1 MKNYTLILLFAT
13 IVVIGC
19 NNTLSESRPIDKR
32 VPLLIGKIKRGEITL
47 SADSTLLDL
56 FYGMERS
63 KEFSGYMQR
72 DTILENTPN
81 IVKSENT
88 AWWYYNPD
96 KMKFRSTL
104 GLYID
109 EDYPSH
115 KVFQRIEEAIDT
127 TMVNG
132 LSYYFFHINADS
144 VFNARRNNLPQNYA
158 DIFKFATSLFDQ
170 TTKSL
175 QPNTSQS
182 EYDCYSEF
190 RVCVVAHKVF
200 EQEGFSTYLLE
211 SSGDYNGSNGCP
223 SDALYITLDNESGHT
238 ITADNIIKRIKRE
251 SFKKLLYDK
260 YCAYMTNEGYESYL
274 ISDDVNWIWES
285 KSGIALINEGVLVF
299 YKPYSIGPGAMGQ
312 VNLIIPYSEM

>member
-1 MKNYTLILLFAT
+1 MKNYTLILLVAA

-19 NNTLSESRPIDKR
+19 NNNRSESRPIDKR
-32 VPLLIGKIKRGEITL
+32 VTQLIGKIQRGEIAL
-47 SADSTLLDL
+47 PADSTLLDL

-109 EDYPSH
+109 KDYPSQ
-115 KVFQRIEEAIDT
+115 KVFQRLEEAIDT

-132 LSYYFFHINADS
+132 LSYYFFHINTDS
-144 VFNARRNNLPQNYA
+144 IYNARRNNLPQNYA
-158 DIFKFATSLFDQ
+158 DIFKFANSLFDQ
-170 TTKSL
+170 TTQSL

-182 EYDCYSEF
+182 EYDYYLDF

-211 SSGDYNGSNGCP
+211 SSGDYHGSSGCP
-223 SDALYITLDNESGHT
+223 SDASYITLDNESGRT
-238 ITADNIIKRIKRE
+238 ISADNIIKRRKRE

-260 YCAYMTNEGYESYL
+260 YYDYMTSEGYESYL
-274 ISDDVNWIWES
+274 ISDDVDWIWES
-285 KSGIALINEGVLVF
+285 KSGISLINEGVLVF

>member
-1 MKNYTLILLFAT
+1 MKNYTLILLFVT

-19 NNTLSESRPIDKR
+19 NNNRSESSLIDKR
-32 VPLLIGKIKRGEITL
+32 VSSLIDNINRGELIL

-109 EDYPSH
+109 KEYPSQN
-115 KVFQRIEEAIDT
+115 VFKRIEEAIDT

-132 LSYYFFHINADS
+132 LSYYFFQISADS
-144 VFNARRNNLPQNYA
+144 VL
-158 DIFKFATSLFDQ
+158 
-170 TTKSL
+170 
-175 QPNTSQS
+175 
-182 EYDCYSEF
+182 
-190 RVCVVAHKVF
+190 
-200 EQEGFSTYLLE
+200 
-211 SSGDYNGSNGCP
+211 
-223 SDALYITLDNESGHT
+223 
-238 ITADNIIKRIKRE
+238 
-251 SFKKLLYDK
+251 
-260 YCAYMTNEGYESYL
+260 M
-274 ISDDVNWIWES
+274 
-285 KSGIALINEGVLVF
+285 LV
-299 YKPYSIGPGAMGQ
+299 
-312 VNLIIPYSEM
+312 

>member
-1 MKNYTLILLFAT
+1 MT

-19 NNTLSESRPIDKR
+19 NNNLSESRPIDKR
-32 VPLLIGKIKRGEITL
+32 VSLLIGKIKRGEITL
-47 SADSTLLDL
+47 PADSTLLDL

-109 EDYPSH
+109 KEYPSQ

-132 LSYYFFHINADS
+132 LSYYFFHIDADS
-144 VFNARRNNLPQNYA
+144 VFNARRNNLAQNYA

-200 EQEGFSTYLLE
+200 EQEGLSTYLLE

-238 ITADNIIKRIKRE
+238 ITADNIIKRRKRLE
-251 SFKKLLYDK
+251 
-260 YCAYMTNEGYESYL
+260 
-274 ISDDVNWIWES
+274 
-285 KSGIALINEGVLVF
+285 
-299 YKPYSIGPGAMGQ
+299 
-312 VNLIIPYSEM
+312 

>member
-1 MKNYTLILLFAT
+1 MKNYTLILLVAA

-19 NNTLSESRPIDKR
+19 NNNRSESRPIDKR
-32 VPLLIGKIKRGEITL
+32 VTQLIGKIQRGEIAL
-47 SADSTLLDL
+47 PADSTLLDL

-109 EDYPSH
+109 KDYPSQ
-115 KVFQRIEEAIDT
+115 KVFQRLEEAIDT

-144 VFNARRNNLPQNYA
+144 VYNARRNNLPQNSA

-170 TTKSL
+170 TTQSL

-182 EYDCYSEF
+182 EYDYYLDF

-211 SSGDYNGSNGCP
+211 SSGDYNGSSGCP
-223 SDALYITLDNESGHT
+223 SDASYITLENESGRT
-238 ITADNIIKRIKRE
+238 ISADNIIKRRKRE

-260 YCAYMTNEGYESYL
+260 YYDYMTSEGYESYL
-274 ISDDVNWIWES
+274 ISDDVDWIWES
-285 KSGIALINEGVLVF
+285 KSGISLINEGVLVF

>member
-19 NNTLSESRPIDKR
+19 NNNLSESRSIDKR
-32 VPLLIGKIKRGEITL
+32 VSLLIGKIKRGEITL
-47 SADSTLLDL
+47 PADSTLLDL

-109 EDYPSH
+109 KDYPSQ

-132 LSYYFFHINADS
+132 LSYYFFHIDADS
-144 VFNARRNNLPQNYA
+144 VFNARIYNLPQNYA

-200 EQEGFSTYLLE
+200 EQEGLSTYLLE

-223 SDALYITLDNESGHT
+223 SNASYITLDNESGHT
-238 ITADNIIKRIKRE
+238 ITVDNIIKHRKRE
-251 SFKKLLYDK
+251 LFKKLLYDK
-260 YCAYMTNEGYESYL
+260 YYDYMTSKGYESYL
-274 ISDDVNWIWES
+274 ISDDVDWIWES